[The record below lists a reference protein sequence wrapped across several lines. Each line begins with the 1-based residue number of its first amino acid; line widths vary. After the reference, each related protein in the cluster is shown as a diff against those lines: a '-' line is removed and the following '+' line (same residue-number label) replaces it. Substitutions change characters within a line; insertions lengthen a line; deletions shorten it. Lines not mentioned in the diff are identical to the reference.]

1 MKKMKKM
8 NLLLGTLLATVALS
22 HAVDS
27 YSDVVGYSKGSFS
40 AGTTGQS
47 VGFVKAAVFTG
58 SASKLSNSSLSA
70 SGLTA
75 ANNSLAPVGGLP
87 THYVEITSGANEGL
101 NADIISNTGTTVVVD
116 GDLSNVG
123 ATEQIVIRPHV
134 KASNVFAGNT
144 DLADFT
150 DTLQV
155 FNADGSST
163 SLLRD
168 SSQPSGWVDISTFA
182 QADVVIYPGQAF
194 LLSTAGSGQYTFTG
208 VVKSNAT
215 VVPLYA
221 ASLNYVS
228 PGNPSANP
236 DIQTSNLGANLGEY
250 VDTVG
255 TFSADG
261 NFIQNRVVLWAG
273 ATDKFIDVD
282 TFSTASGVNIPGG
295 GAVLVSVAADT
306 TWKVPAP
313 YTKP

>member
-1 MKKMKKM
+1 MKKIQ
-8 NLLLGTLLATVALS
+8 LLIGTFLTTVALS

-27 YSDVVGYSKGSFS
+27 YSDVVGYSKASFS

-58 SASKLSNSSLSA
+58 SASKLSNSSFSA
-70 SGLTA
+70 SGLTV

-101 NADIISNTGTTVVVD
+101 NADILSNTATTVVVD
-116 GDLSNVG
+116 GNLANVG
-123 ATEQIVIRPHV
+123 STEQIVIRPHV
-134 KASNVFAGNT
+134 KASDIFAGNT
-144 DLADFT
+144 ALADFT

-182 QADVVIYPGQAF
+182 EADVVIYPGQAF
-194 LLSTAGSGQYTFTG
+194 LLSTSGAGQYTFQG

-215 VVPLYA
+215 IVPLYA

-228 PGNPSANP
+228 PANPSANP

-255 TFSADG
+255 TFSTDG